1 MEIPSGTSREDAKAR
16 KQIIKAFY
24 AKWIVANPKK
34 RVWNK
39 ALGDYIHI
47 KYTSINETAGQASIS
62 FESTHEV
69 LRLSE
74 ILARAIKVKTMPPKK
89 DDKNQKPYA
98 EMRLMRWK
106 NYRLIVG
113 YQKSK
118 AEWVQYY
125 LGSEQTKK

>member
-89 DDKNQKPYA
+89 DDKNQKPFTKILV
-98 EMRLMRWK
+98 MRQK
-106 NYRLIVG
+106 TATLIVG
-113 YQKSK
+113 LQRSTGEY
-118 AEWVQYY
+118 VQYCI
-125 LGSEQTKK
+125 SSRHKK